1 MFQSLTSNLGKV
13 FDRLKGVGHLRQ
25 NDIDQAMRDIRVAL
39 LEADVAL
46 PVVKE
51 FIAAVSEKALGQEVT
66 RSVKPGQMVVKIIHD
81 EMIALLSSSD
91 EEYALNLKQK
101 APVFILMAGLQ
112 GSGKTT
118 SSAKIA
124 HKLTKEGKKVLLS
137 SLDTYRPA
145 AQTQL
150 EILGMG
156 IGVSTVPI
164 IEGQKPLQIVE
175 RTEKIARSEL
185 YDVVILDSAGRL
197 HIDDEMIEELQQV
210 KAAVNPSETLL
221 VADSMTGQD
230 AANIARDF
238 NDKLSLTG
246 IVLTRVDGDARG
258 GAALSIKHITGKPIK
273 FLGVG
278 EKIDA
283 LEAFDPERIASRILD
298 MGDVVSL
305 VEKASNIVD
314 EKTAERAAKR
324 MKKGLFDMNDY
335 ISQLKTIKNIGGL
348 GSVMKMLPGANK
360 MMGKVNSAMLD
371 DKVLL
376 HQEAIILSMTKK
388 ERRRPEIINASRRKR
403 IAEGAGRG
411 VPEVNKLLKQ
421 FKQVSTMMKKAG
433 KLDPKAL
440 ARADMGKLFS

>member
-1 MFQSLTSNLGKV
+1 MFKSLTDNLGKV

-25 NDIDQAMRDIRVAL
+25 SDIDQAMRDIRVAL

-51 FIAAVSEKALGQEVT
+51 FISVVSEKALGQEVV
-66 RSVKPGQMVVKIIHD
+66 RSVQPGQMVVKIIHD
-81 EMIALLSSSD
+81 EMEALLSSSE
-91 EEYALNLKQK
+91 EEYQLNLKSST
-101 APVFILMAGLQ
+101 PVYILMAGLQ

-124 HKLTKEGKKVLLS
+124 HKLKQEGKKVLLS

-164 IEGQKPLQIVE
+164 VAGE
-175 RTEKIARSEL
+175 RPIDIAKRTAKIAKSEL

-197 HIDDEMIEELQQV
+197 HIDDEMIIELQQIKELV
-210 KAAVNPSETLL
+210 QPTETLL

-230 AANIARDF
+230 AANIAKEF
-238 NDKLSLTG
+238 NDKLQVTG

-283 LEAFDPERIASRILD
+283 LETFDPKRIASRILD

-305 VEKASNIVD
+305 VEKAKSVVD
-314 EKTAERAAKR
+314 EKTAERTAKR
-324 MKKGLFDMNDY
+324 MQKGLFDMNDY
-335 ISQLKTIKNIGGL
+335 ISQLKTIQNIGGL
-348 GSVMKMLPGANK
+348 GNIMKMLPGAGK
-360 MMGKVNSAMLD
+360 LMGKVNSSMLN
-371 DKVLL
+371 DKVIV

-388 ERRRPEIINASRRKR
+388 ERRRPDMINASRKKR
-403 IAEGAGRG
+403 IADGSGRP

-440 ARADMGKLFS
+440 ARTDMSKLFS